1 MHENETFVWVWH
13 FGASKTYGRR
23 EHANANTILEMK
35 VINELEHGHKSC
47 GIQVGDTSYFVNYD
61 FPSHFALKLFSQN
74 VPTPHVSTNS
84 ANW

>member
-1 MHENETFVWVWH
+1 
-13 FGASKTYGRR
+13 
-23 EHANANTILEMK
+23 MK

-84 ANW
+84 AN